1 MRVRGFGLVG
11 VIVIVFI
18 VAAIACACAPREP
31 GPGERE
37 LGEVQFWEVT
47 GDGEVTFGDAC
58 TDSPNFRDGIEA
70 PEFEPNSFLIFK
82 IADDGATATAQSCE
96 RIDPDTCEDSDVDIV
111 FDIDIE
117 AHTYTATLETQ
128 VTPTS
133 SPGCDL
139 ELAQVWTL
147 EDQGETLTLDVDL
160 PAALI
165 GDPAAC
171 AAAEAAVIAEGT
183 NGEGIDGCVVNL
195 HVDTEFTASL

>member
-1 MRVRGFGLVG
+1 MRASRSALSFAVV
-11 VIVIVFI
+11 V
-18 VAAIACACAPREP
+18 VAAIACACGPREP

-47 GDGEVTFGDAC
+47 GDGEVSFGDAC
-58 TDSPNFRDGIEA
+58 TDAPSFRDGIEA

-82 IADDGATATAQSCE
+82 IAEDGETATAQSCE
-96 RIDPDTCEDSDVDIV
+96 RIDPDTCEDSELDIV
-111 FDIDIE
+111 FEIDE
-117 AHTYTATLETQ
+117 HTYTATLAPQ
-128 VTPTS
+128 VTATS

-139 ELAQVWTL
+139 QLEQVWTL

-160 PAALI
+160 PATLL
-165 GDPAAC
+165 GEPGAC